1 MTSGASRATSCPV
14 PPTLDNGG
22 KRVTLFWLSS
32 SAMCLKGIAT
42 MKQDLVRKWLV
53 IGMLVGLQAL
63 LASAQ
68 DGQTGA
74 SSPSDSATPQMPN
87 RPSMKSAIVKA
98 GQNEPA
104 EPRAT
109 SPTQRQTGVD
119 EILKM
124 LQAGVS
130 KEVMKAY
137 IETAQVAFLL
147 SAADIVTLK
156 EHGVPDD
163 LTVALIKRGAEL
175 TAQVNQ
181 AGASNAAPAKVSGT
195 TSLDALAAALRSGQF
210 NAGRLDPEGYD
221 YFRYYYLYPRTLAS
235 ANERLFSSPSF
246 PVYPP
251 YSRGYY
257 SPWGFRPG
265 PFGP

>member
-1 MTSGASRATSCPV
+1 
-14 PPTLDNGG
+14 
-22 KRVTLFWLSS
+22 
-32 SAMCLKGIAT
+32 
-42 MKQDLVRKWLV
+42 MKQDLDRKWLV

-74 SSPSDSATPQMPN
+74 SSPSDSATPQIPN
-87 RPSMKSAIVKA
+87 RPSMKPAIVKA

-109 SPTQRQTGVD
+109 SPTQRPTGVD

-130 KEVMKAY
+130 KEVMKTY
-137 IETAQVAFLL
+137 IETAPVASPL

-163 LTVALIKRGAEL
+163 LTMALMKRGAEL
-175 TAQVNQ
+175 AAQATQ

-195 TSLDALAAALRSGQF
+195 TSLDALVAALRSGQF

-235 ANERLFSSPSF
+235 ANERLFSSPSSPAF
-246 PVYPP
+246 PG
-251 YSRGYY
+251 YSFGYY
-257 SPWGFRPG
+257 PPWGFRPRPFAPQFPG
-265 PFGP
+265 PW

>member
-1 MTSGASRATSCPV
+1 
-14 PPTLDNGG
+14 
-22 KRVTLFWLSS
+22 
-32 SAMCLKGIAT
+32 
-42 MKQDLVRKWLV
+42 MK
-53 IGMLVGLQAL
+53 
-63 LASAQ
+63 
-68 DGQTGA
+68 
-74 SSPSDSATPQMPN
+74 P
-87 RPSMKSAIVKA
+87 AIVKA

-109 SPTQRQTGVD
+109 SPTQRPTGVD

-130 KEVMKAY
+130 KEVMKTY
-137 IETAQVAFLL
+137 IETAPVASPL

-163 LTVALIKRGAEL
+163 LTMALMKRGAEL
-175 TAQVNQ
+175 AAQASQ

-195 TSLDALAAALRSGQF
+195 TSLEALVAALRSGQF

-235 ANERLFSSPSF
+235 ANERLFSSPSSPAF
-246 PVYPP
+246 PG
-251 YSRGYY
+251 YSFGYY
-257 SPWGFRPG
+257 PPWGFRPRPFAPQFPG
-265 PFGP
+265 PW

>member
-1 MTSGASRATSCPV
+1 MPLAI
-14 PPTLDNGG
+14 DNGG
-22 KRVTLFWLSS
+22 KRATLLWLSS

-74 SSPSDSATPQMPN
+74 SSPSESATPQMPN
-87 RPSMKSAIVKA
+87 RPSMKPAIVKT
-98 GQNEPA
+98 GQNKPA

-109 SPTQRQTGVD
+109 SPSQRQTGVD

-137 IETAQVAFLL
+137 IETAQVASPL

-156 EHGVPDD
+156 EHSLPDD

-181 AGASNAAPAKVSGT
+181 AGASDAAPAKVSGS
-195 TSLDALAAALRSGQF
+195 TSLEALVAALRSGQF

-235 ANERLFSSPSF
+235 ANERLFSSPSSPAF
-246 PVYPP
+246 PG
-251 YSRGYY
+251 YSFGYY
-257 SPWGFRPG
+257 PPWGFRPR
-265 PFGP
+265 PFVPQFPGSW